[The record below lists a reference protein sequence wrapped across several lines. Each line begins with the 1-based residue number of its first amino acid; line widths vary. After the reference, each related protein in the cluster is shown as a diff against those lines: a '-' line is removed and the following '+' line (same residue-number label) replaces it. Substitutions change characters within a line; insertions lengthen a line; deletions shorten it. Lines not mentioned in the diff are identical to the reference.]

1 MIRRLTPEQHR
12 IGAAST
18 ARYLAHKAAMS
29 SAQPIANP
37 AVMQAPAEARTETLT
52 LAASVAAP
60 SVFVEPEVTVPTIS
74 PARLAA
80 NRANAKLSNGALSP
94 ATKAISA
101 QNHTVH
107 GLARHQN
114 GAFKLLTSED
124 RIAFEALKQS
134 LFDEHLPATTTESIL
149 VNNMAESNWLSARAQ
164 RLQDTCMNPETGAVS
179 DEKKFSLYMRY
190 QTTHT
195 RAFHKCLNDLL
206 KLRNEKRKAELGV
219 EAQNRKAEDQQAKN
233 ERHSAELLK
242 KEAQTRYQAS
252 LTAEKVAWG
261 RQKIRDYEEQYEVQL
276 GKLGLSNEKRR
287 GKAEAA

>member
-1 MIRRLTPEQHR
+1 MIRQLTPEQHR

-18 ARYLAHKAAMS
+18 ARYLAHKAAQS
-29 SAQPIANP
+29 SSQTIANP
-37 AVMQAPAEARTETLT
+37 AVMQAPAAAPTEVQT

-60 SVFVEPEVTVPTIS
+60 SVFVEPQVTVPAIS

-80 NRANAKLSNGALSP
+80 NRTNAALSKGALSP

-101 QNHTVH
+101 QNHTIH

-124 RIAFEALKQS
+124 PTVFEAVKQS
-134 LFDEHLPATTTESIL
+134 LFDEHLPETTTESIL
-149 VNNMAESNWLSARAQ
+149 VNSMAESNWLSTRAQ
-164 RLQDTCMNPETGAVS
+164 HLQDTCMNPETGEVS
-179 DEKKFSLYMRY
+179 DEKKFSLYLRY

-195 RAFHKCLNDLL
+195 RAFHKSLNDLL
-206 KLRNEKRKAELGV
+206 KLRNEKRKAEFGV
-219 EAQNRKAEDQQAKN
+219 EAQNRKEEDRQAKN

-261 RQKIRDYEEQYEVQL
+261 RQKIRDYEEQYDMQL
-276 GKLGLSNEKRR
+276 GKLGLSNEQKQE
-287 GKAEAA
+287 KAEAA